1 MKTLEIPENLLE
13 QATRVPG
20 LGERVARFI
29 KFEVTQFELRQKRF
43 RPETLAL
50 VARAKAKAA
59 ERSAAGFDPN
69 EETAALLL
77 RLDKMT
83 TAKRP

>member
-1 MKTLEIPENLLE
+1 MDTLEIPDNLLE
-13 QATRVPG
+13 QASRVPG

-29 KFEVTQFELRQKRF
+29 KFEITQFELRQKRF

-59 ERSAAGFDPN
+59 ETSAAGFDPN
-69 EETAALLL
+69 EETDALVL

-83 TAKRP
+83 AAKRP